1 MKLVH
6 KMIDQIDE
14 ELEGALDYAEKFIE
28 SKVHGDTNRA
38 NVYRQMSYDELTH
51 AGNVYEFSTKDIEK
65 IRNIHH
71 MSEVY
76 GEYDAYLR
84 DFAKFVDEVEYDD
97 INS

>member
-65 IRNIHH
+65 IRSIHH
-71 MSEVY
+71 MSE
-76 GEYDAYLR
+76 ECE
-84 DFAKFVDEVEYDD
+84 AKWEEAKKHYAEFVAKVKFLL
-97 INS
+97 N